1 MHLFTVLVVPPTLAG
16 PSMTFLATLLALFF
30 FDYCFTLVNAAIHA
44 YMVRENGF
52 MALGAERDVRQMEM
66 MMGSSHIP
74 S

>member
-1 MHLFTVLVVPPTLAG
+1 
-16 PSMTFLATLLALFF
+16 
-30 FDYCFTLVNAAIHA
+30 
-44 YMVRENGF
+44 VRENGF